1 MGVAQEP
8 NDFLRGGAP
17 VNLADRDA
25 LSWRH
30 AMGRFFGALILAA
43 LPGTAIAQAP
53 IASSNFLP

>member
-1 MGVAQEP
+1 M
-8 NDFLRGGAP
+8 D
-17 VNLADRDA
+17 LAGRDA
-25 LSWRH
+25 LCWRH